1 MRLLDGISDSMDMNL
16 GKLQE
21 VGRDRESLV
30 CCSPWGRKELGT
42 TEPLNSNN
50 NPKRGTVLGT
60 LLVRTV

>member
-30 CCSPWGRKELGT
+30 CCSPWAHTESDT
-42 TEPLNSNN
+42 TEA
-50 NPKRGTVLGT
+50 T
-60 LLVRTV
+60 